1 MTEKRITFIS
11 SENKLEGILYEPEES
26 DNIVSVVLHPHPL
39 YGGSMNNNVV
49 NAVCDILYKNGLGAL
64 KFNVHGVGRSTGN
77 FEGFS
82 KAHKDVKNSII
93 FLRELYDNIGFI
105 GYSWG
110 SYAGLKALYNDNTI
124 KFLVGISIPVS
135 LWNYK
140 FLTKEKSKQPKF
152 FIVGKYDNFCD
163 LNRFKKIF
171 EKIPIEN
178 KAYKVISTDHF
189 YVGVEEEAANYVLDF
204 INNHVNK

>member
-11 SENKLEGILYEPEES
+11 DENKLEGILYEPRES
-26 DNIVSVVLHPHPL
+26 DDIMSVVLHPHPL

-49 NAVCDILYKNGLGAL
+49 NAVCETLYKNGLGAF

-82 KAHKDVKNSII
+82 KAHEDVKNSIS
-93 FLRELYDNIGFI
+93 FLRRAYNNIGFV

-110 SYAGLKALYNDNTI
+110 SYAGLKALYNDNSL
-124 KFLVGISIPVS
+124 KFLIGISIPVS

-140 FLTKEKSKQPKF
+140 FLTDDISKQPKF
-152 FIVGKYDNFCD
+152 FVVGKYDNFCD
-163 LNRFKKIF
+163 IEKFKKIF
-171 EKIPIEN
+171 EKIPVKN
-178 KAYKVISTDHF
+178 KDYKVIPTDHF
-189 YVGVEEEAANYVLDF
+189 YGGFEDDAANHVLDF
-204 INNHVNK
+204 IKTKLNK